1 MTDALTQAELG
12 GVTGRLVDALL
23 QEEALDGEILHYAKR
38 HFIDTLGAIIA
49 GAPQDVTRRA
59 ASVVTKVQ
67 GQGAFHVP
75 GLEGSFGLL
84 DAAYL
89 SGVAAHGTE
98 TDDGYR
104 QGSVHPGT
112 VVVPAM
118 LPLATGRKSNGR
130 ELLTGIV
137 AGYHSIAGIAALAH
151 PKLRRQGF
159 HPTAAVGP
167 FGAAMAAAS
176 LLGLDRTQRLSAL
189 GIAAS
194 SASGLFAF
202 KGGGADVKRLHPG
215 QAARD
220 GVLAALLAEEGCE
233 GPLAVLESSDGFF
246 QTLAGITASD
256 LENVSLPQKPPI
268 TDCYIKPYACCRHI
282 HPAVDALRAV
292 CEQHEVKSHEIE
304 AIEVETYSIAADHG
318 KVPWNSLAEAQLSFP
333 YVLAAAIKFETL
345 GVSAFEEIHRS
356 DAELIKLCHKVDVR
370 ATEEMDARYP
380 DERPARVTLHSS
392 KGSWSEERG
401 EARGD
406 PRYPLDDNE
415 IATKFLDLARPV
427 LGTARAGKLLEQ
439 LWRIE
444 EVDDVTS
451 IFANLSAAE

>member
-1 MTDALTQAELG
+1 MTDTLEKVDSEGLTA
-12 GVTGRLVDALL
+12 RLVDVLL
-23 QEEALDGEILHYAKR
+23 REEALDGEMLHYAKR
-38 HFIDTLGAIIA
+38 HFVDTLGAIIA
-49 GAPQDVTRRA
+49 GTPQEVTRRA
-59 ASVVTKVQ
+59 ASVITKVQ
-67 GQGAFHVP
+67 GPGPFRVP
-75 GLEGSFGLL
+75 GLGGSFGLL

-112 VVVPAM
+112 VVVPSI
-118 LPLATGRKSNGR
+118 LPLAVGRKSSGHV
-130 ELLTGIV
+130 LLSGIV
-137 AGYHSIAGIAALAH
+137 AGYHSMAVIAALAH

-167 FGAAMAAAS
+167 LGAAMAATS
-176 LLGLDRTQRLSAL
+176 LLKLDRTKRLFAL

-220 GVLAALLAEEGCE
+220 GLLAALLAEEGCE
-233 GPLAVLESSDGFF
+233 GPSAVLECSDGFF
-246 QTLAGITASD
+246 QALAGITASD
-256 LENVSLPQKPPI
+256 LVSVSFPQKPPI

-282 HPAVDALRAV
+282 HPAVDALRAL
-292 CEQHEVKSHEIE
+292 CEQHAVQSHEIE

-345 GVSAFEEIHRS
+345 GVRAFEEVHRT
-356 DAELIKLCHKVDVR
+356 DAELTMLCRKVDVR
-370 ATEEMDARYP
+370 ATDEMDARYP
-380 DERPARVTLHSS
+380 AERPARVTLHSS

-415 IATKFLDLARPV
+415 IAVKFLDLVGPV
-427 LGTARAGKLLEQ
+427 LGSARAGNLLEE
-439 LWRIE
+439 LWRLEDIE
-444 EVDDVTS
+444 DMTS
-451 IFANLSAAE
+451 IFVNLGAAK

>member
-1 MTDALTQAELG
+1 MTNALAQVESEGLTA
-12 GVTGRLVDALL
+12 RLVDALL
-23 QEEALDGEILHYAKR
+23 QDEALGGEILHYSKR
-38 HFIDTLGAIIA
+38 HFVDTLGAIIA
-49 GAPQDVTRRA
+49 GAPQEVTRRA
-59 ASVVTKVQ
+59 ASVIAMVQ
-67 GQGAFHVP
+67 GQGAFRVP
-75 GLEGSFGLL
+75 GLAGSFGLL

-112 VVVPAM
+112 VVVPAI
-118 LPLATGRKSNGR
+118 LPLATERKSSGR
-130 ELLTGIV
+130 DLLTGIV
-137 AGYHSIAGIAALAH
+137 AGYHSVAVIAALAH

-167 FGAAMAAAS
+167 LGAAMAAAS
-176 LLGLDRTQRLSAL
+176 LLGLDNTQRHFAL
-189 GIAAS
+189 GVAAS

-233 GPLAVLESSDGFF
+233 GPSAVLECSDGFF
-246 QTLAGITASD
+246 QALAGMTDSD
-256 LENVSLPQKPPI
+256 LANVSFPQKHPI

-282 HPAVDALRAV
+282 HPAVDAVRAL
-292 CEQHEVKSHEIE
+292 CEQHAVQSHEIE

-356 DAELIKLCHKVDVR
+356 DSELIALCRKVVVC
-370 ATEEMDARYP
+370 ASEEMDARYP
-380 DERPARVTLHSS
+380 AERPARVTLYSS
-392 KGSWSEERG
+392 RGSWSEERG

-406 PRYPLDDNE
+406 PSNPLDDNE
-415 IATKFLDLARPV
+415 IAAKFLDLAGPV
-427 LGTARAGKLLEQ
+427 LGAARAGNLLDQ
-439 LWRIE
+439 LWRLE
-444 EVDDVTS
+444 EAEEVTS
-451 IFANLSAAE
+451 IFANISAAE